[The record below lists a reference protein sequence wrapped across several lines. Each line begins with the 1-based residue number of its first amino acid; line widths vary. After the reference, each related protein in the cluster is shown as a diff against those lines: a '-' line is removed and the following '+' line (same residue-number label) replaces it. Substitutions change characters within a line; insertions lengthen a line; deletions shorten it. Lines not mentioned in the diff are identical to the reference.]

1 MDVDLVLRLVDSRM
15 GVFDLAAMGFDLVLR
30 EVDLDGE
37 WQSTVAVQ
45 AVEECE
51 WKKREVFVS
60 PQLICPSLVLHLIYS
75 LH

>member
-1 MDVDLVLRLVDSRM
+1 M
-15 GVFDLAAMGFDLVLR
+15 GVDLVLR

-45 AVEECE
+45 AVEERE